1 MSDRFYDNKGIEH
14 YTKENAEWANQRYLQ
29 EEEKAREQGLELQRQ
44 QVEATERAAR
54 DTEQHRQEQ
63 AEAERKRLSEL
74 HRQGAAAQRDR
85 DYQNTLLFLKES
97 DEATRLDTFVEI
109 LVKSL
114 DWKCCPGYEKG
125 DYDDA
130 WCAEQKKILSRFY
143 RLPAN
148 PQECKADGTLT
159 RNIQTLVINPPQ
171 SAEASA
177 FLSEEGM
184 RLKAE
189 SDKYDKELHR
199 LDKEMSTLAKNGSSG
214 CLSMCLSILGVI
226 LLVISVHDYVMGTET
241 TAAYCVFAIGLL
253 LCIVPVALRPVRRSQ
268 IKAKQKQLET
278 LKKAKIEIAKKKD
291 VLQRRLRPFLDEA
304 SSQAQEQNQK
314 QATAKTAAEQ
324 WIAAWRAALV
334 KSFFDQGL
342 WIHDGFQTRLQE
354 VLTEIQKPF
363 PTSCRA
369 DVNKLSSSQI
379 ESAYK
384 ALVGA
389 IMDLFSFKLSRMP
402 MPPGH
407 NMNWTFSYALFP
419 DKNLDYDEYT
429 KQEAVFLEKGV
440 FLKGDKKKEH
450 LDRQKR
456 IITEI
461 LMAGP
466 SSPSTLTSNESEQK
480 DDAVGKV
487 HPIVANKSGQKT
499 GASGMTYIKL
509 PDHPSDNV
517 SS

>member
-14 YTKENAEWANQRYLQ
+14 IGVFAKQNAEDANRRYLR

-143 RLPAN
+143 QLPAV
-148 PQECKADGTLT
+148 PQECRENGTLT
-159 RNIQTLVINPPQ
+159 RNIKTLVNSGPDSPSVQLPPK
-171 SAEASA
+171 AIM
-177 FLSEEGM
+177 LKEEIERIEIEIKGIP
-184 RLKAE
+184 KT
-189 SDKYDKELHR
+189 DFYI
-199 LDKEMSTLAKNGSSG
+199 T
-214 CLSMCLSILGVI
+214 
-226 LLVISVHDYVMGTET
+226 
-241 TAAYCVFAIGLL
+241 LL
-253 LCIVPVALRPVRRSQ
+253 LCFLVFGGPRFYHRRFISGALQLLTFGGFLCWWLVDLVMILSGKFKDKNGVPIGGIHAQQVRAER
-268 IKAKQKQLET
+268 KKTLVQKRDS
-278 LKKAKIEIAKKKD
+278 LKNDLQPYLIEA
-291 VLQRRLRPFLDEA
+291 Q
-304 SSQAQEQNQK
+304 SQAR
-314 QATAKTAAEQ
+314 QARNDAVENSVEQ
-324 WIAAWRAALV
+324 WFSTYRNSLLR
-334 KSFFDQGL
+334 SFFDQEL
-342 WIHDGFQTRLQE
+342 WIYGGFQTRLKE

-369 DVNKLSSSQI
+369 DVNKLNKSQI

-384 ALVGA
+384 ALVSVVV
-389 IMDLFSFKLSRMP
+389 DLFSFKLSRWP

-407 NMNWTFSYALFP
+407 NMNLIFSYALFP

-440 FLKGDKKKEH
+440 FLKGDKEKEH

-456 IITEI
+456 IVTEI
-461 LMAGP
+461 LMTGP
-466 SSPSTLTSNESEQK
+466 SSPSTLTSNESEHK

-487 HPIVANKSGQKT
+487 HPIVADKSGQKT